1 MTQTVASVVTA
12 IGVLFAGF
20 GVRGALMQR
29 NRQFEALYIQR
40 YWSLIDR
47 LSSEAVVEQLR
58 PLSAKD
64 HHTLRLYFQLCQD
77 EIEMYKRGWISHR
90 TFIEWF
96 TGMQAALAQ
105 EPFASAW
112 SRYKCEIDK
121 DQLGDLREIE
131 GLAQPPERVINPV
144 VRWIRGV

>member
-20 GVRGALMQR
+20 GVRSTLIQR

-77 EIEMYKRGWISHR
+77 EIEMYKRGWISSR
-90 TFIEWF
+90 TFDEWF
-96 TGMQAALAQ
+96 TGMKVALTQ

-112 SRYKCEIDK
+112 SRYKSEIDK
-121 DQLGDLREIE
+121 NQLSDLREIE
-131 GLAQPPERVINPV
+131 GSAQPPRRTINPIA
-144 VRWIRGV
+144 RWIRGV